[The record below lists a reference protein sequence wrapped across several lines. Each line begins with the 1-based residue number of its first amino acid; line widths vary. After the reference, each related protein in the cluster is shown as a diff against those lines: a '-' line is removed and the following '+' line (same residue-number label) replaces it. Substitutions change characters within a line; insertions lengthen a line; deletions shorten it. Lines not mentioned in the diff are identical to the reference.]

1 MPRHSVCP
9 AFVRGA
15 RTARADLTFDA
26 LPDRVLSGRVVR
38 IAPMS
43 TPGQAATSYTVIIE
57 FDEVEPVLRWG
68 MTAFVAIQVE

>member
-1 MPRHSVCP
+1 
-9 AFVRGA
+9 
-15 RTARADLTFDA
+15 
-26 LPDRVLSGRVVR
+26 
-38 IAPMS
+38 MS